1 MEMMMRMI
9 GIGRMIGTRRRTRR
23 RPGTGTGTGTGA
35 PARTG
40 AVMMMEMRT
49 GIRTM
54 MRRVMR
60 TGIGTIMRMEM
71 STEIGT
77 IMRRDIRIGKM
88 KRTDFTMTMSLTTKI
103 FIM

>member
-1 MEMMMRMI
+1 
-9 GIGRMIGTRRRTRR
+9 
-23 RPGTGTGTGTGA
+23 
-35 PARTG
+35 
-40 AVMMMEMRT
+40 MMMEMRT

-71 STEIGT
+71 RTGIGT
-77 IMRRDIRIGKM
+77 IMRMDIRIGKM
-88 KRTDFTMTMSLTTKI
+88 KRTDFTMTMCLTTKI

>member
-1 MEMMMRMI
+1 
-9 GIGRMIGTRRRTRR
+9 
-23 RPGTGTGTGTGA
+23 
-35 PARTG
+35 
-40 AVMMMEMRT
+40 MRT
-49 GIRTM
+49 GMGTI
-54 MRRVMR
+54 MRMEMS
-60 TGIGTIMRMEM
+60 TEIGTIMRMEM